1 MRRMDKKSNRIIK
14 AKSRILI
21 LITALTIISVPIIVK
36 AKGTQESQYITV
48 VVRSGDTLWDIA
60 SEYTESNKDVRETI
74 YNIKKTNNMDSAM
87 LFPGQELLI
96 PVK

>member
-1 MRRMDKKSNRIIK
+1 MRRMDKKSNRIKK
-14 AKSRILI
+14 AKSRIFI
-21 LITALTIISVPIIVK
+21 LIAALTIISVPIIVK

-60 SEYTESNKDVRETI
+60 SEYTGSNKDVRETI
-74 YNIKKTNNMDSAM
+74 YNIKKTNNMDGAM
-87 LFPGQELLI
+87 LVPGQELLI